1 MASSPP
7 PPPLAPT
14 PPLAPPPAATI
25 ATPPLVPLPP
35 PPLTSTPTA
44 AHATT
49 LVTAPPAATST
60 TPPRAVTPTAAPST
74 AAATHTATPLVTSSV
89 TVTTPPSI
97 IPSLLSPSLGP
108 KNKALSA
115 PSSPDHGTSGFSE
128 EKYKKLKRKLREIME
143 INESMN
149 REYLRTKKKIRT
161 LTFERNLLLDNI
173 ARMEGQSSEESNTDI
188 SEVSDFDSESED
200 VLVSASSKY
209 PRTVRRVTTPHK
221 DKRDPS
227 SVVSSPTLS
236 PTRHRDL
243 ATVASAPPKR
253 SKISR
258 IAVKTRR
265 VQPIERD
272 ETGHPKL
279 PQQIG
284 VLTVLNLG
292 KIVSDRDTFHN
303 ERYIF
308 PVGYTVSRTYPSMS
322 DPTSN
327 TVITSTILDG
337 GDGPRFHVVAA
348 DVPDQPIIA
357 NSATGA
363 WTVVVRKSNE
373 IRNRE
378 HSNSASG
385 PDYYGFKHPTIAKMI
400 QDLPG
405 AEHLKH
411 YVWQN
416 FEEMEPRAAKGVM
429 AAAEKKRGNLE
440 QMGNANRR
448 APRLDG
454 MNDDESME
462 EEQEDAPVI
471 VTMADTELTMADD
484 EFDDEEDFGQ
494 GYESTMVS
502 VGVEDI
508 EEEVDQLGS
517 DED

>member
-1 MASSPP
+1 MASPP
-7 PPPLAPT
+7 P
-14 PPLAPPPAATI
+14 
-25 ATPPLVPLPP
+25 
-35 PPLTSTPTA
+35 
-44 AHATT
+44 
-49 LVTAPPAATST
+49 
-60 TPPRAVTPTAAPST
+60 
-74 AAATHTATPLVTSSV
+74 
-89 TVTTPPSI
+89 
-97 IPSLLSPSLGP
+97 LSPSLVP
-108 KNKALSA
+108 KQPKPAFSA
-115 PSSPDHGTSGFSE
+115 PQSPEHAASGFSE
-128 EKYKKLKRKLREIME
+128 EKYKKLKRKLRGIME
-143 INESMN
+143 LNESMN
-149 REYLRTKKKIRT
+149 RDYARTKKKIRT

-173 ARMEGQSSEESNTDI
+173 ARMEGQSSEESNSDQSDI
-188 SEVSDFDSESED
+188 SDFESESED
-200 VLVSASSKY
+200 VLASTSSKST
-209 PRTVRRVTTPHK
+209 RVARRVTIHK

-227 SVVSSPTLS
+227 SVLSSPNLS

-284 VLTVLNLG
+284 VLTVLDLG

-348 DVPDQPIIA
+348 DAPEPIIA

-405 AEHLKH
+405 AENLKH

-448 APRLDG
+448 PPRMDG
-454 MNDDESME
+454 IHDDESME
-462 EEQEDAPVI
+462 DEQEDIPVAVSSSDPI
-471 VTMADTELTMADD
+471 IMADAELAMADDD
-484 EFDDEEDFGQ
+484 EFDEEEDFPARHHIQ
-494 GYESTMVS
+494 HQHHHHHQPQHHHHHPYQTPIPINNVP
-502 VGVEDI
+502 EDME
-508 EEEVDQLGS
+508 EEEVDQLGAS
-517 DED
+517 DEE